1 MKKSIYILLFITI
14 TTLSTAQQLKLVA
27 PKPLGGFNAL
37 ISKIVY
43 DEESIRN
50 RVEGNIVVRIKI
62 DEKGEIAS
70 CRIVKSLNSKL
81 DKSVLDAVR
90 STIFLPGVK
99 DGVKTVMQIDLPLLF
114 KDGNVSKDNSAIN
127 LPKN

>member
-50 RVEGNIVVRIKI
+50 HVEGNIVVRIKI

-70 CRIVKSLNSKL
+70 CRIVKSLNPKL

-99 DGVKTVMQIDLPLLF
+99 DGVKTAMQIDLPLLF
-114 KDGNVSKDNSAIN
+114 KNGNVSKDNSAIN

>member
-1 MKKSIYILLFITI
+1 MNKSIYILLFFSIITL
-14 TTLSTAQQLKLVA
+14 TTAQQIKLVA

-50 RVEGNIVVRIKI
+50 RVEGNIVVRINI
-62 DEKGEIAS
+62 DEKGEVAL

-99 DGVKTVMQIDLPLLF
+99 DGAKTAMQIDLPLMF

>member
-1 MKKSIYILLFITI
+1 MKKSIYIFLFFSIITL
-14 TTLSTAQQLKLVA
+14 TSAQQLKLVA

-50 RVEGNIVVRIKI
+50 HVEGNIVVRIKI

-70 CRIVKSLNSKL
+70 CRIVKSLNPKL

-99 DGVKTVMQIDLPLLF
+99 DGVKTAMQIDLPLLF

>member
-90 STIFLPGVK
+90 SSIFLPGVK
-99 DGVKTVMQIDLPLLF
+99 DGVKTAMQIDLPLLF